1 MNAMSNMAI
10 KLGMFTMPFHHP
22 SRDYAAILEEDQEA
36 IVLADRLGFTEAFV
50 GEHFSSW
57 SERITSP
64 LIFLATLVNRTRQIR
79 FGTGV
84 INLPQL
90 HPATV
95 AAHAAMFDQLCRGR
109 FIMGIGPGG
118 LASDLEL
125 FDLGK
130 PEQRPQMVLESIDMI
145 LELWAQDPPY
155 RMDGRFWK
163 ISLGNHVYPEYR
175 VGWIPRPFQQP
186 HPPIAISLLT
196 PSSGSART
204 AGERG
209 WIPVSGNF
217 FHRRYLRGHW
227 EKYLEGC
234 EAAGRRPD
242 PDVWRVSRSVL
253 VTETDAEAE
262 DYLADPDNGLSF
274 YYRFFLFSFS
284 QLRRALH
291 MVKPDLDMPDD
302 AVTVDAIKRGMIVA
316 GSPRRVVDQLVA
328 LRDEIG
334 HFGTLLMAGH
344 DWDQPKLWRR
354 SMELLATEVMP
365 RFSDHAAAT
374 QPR

>member
-1 MNAMSNMAI
+1 MTI
-10 KLGMFTMPFHHP
+10 HLGMFTMPFHHP
-22 SRDYAAILEEDQEA
+22 SRDYTTILEEDREA
-36 IVLADRLGFTEAFV
+36 VILADRLGFTEAYI

-64 LIFLATLVNRTRQIR
+64 LIFLASLASRTKQIK

-95 AAHAAMFDQLCRGR
+95 AAHAAMFDHLVGGR

-118 LASDLEL
+118 LASDLEM
-125 FDLGK
+125 FDLGQAA
-130 PEQRPQMVLESIDMI
+130 EARPQMVLESIDII
-145 LELWAQDPPY
+145 LKLWRDDPPY
-155 RMDGRFWK
+155 QIDGRFWQIDLSK
-163 ISLGNHVYPEYR
+163 HIYPEFK
-175 VGWIPRPFQQP
+175 VGWVPRPYQQP

-196 PSSGSART
+196 PSSNSAKT

-227 EKYLEGC
+227 EKYVEGC

-242 PDVWRVSRSVL
+242 PSIWRVSRSLL

-262 DYLADPDNGLSF
+262 DYLADPENGLSF
-274 YYRFFLFSFS
+274 YYKFFLFSFS
-284 QLRRALH
+284 QLRKALH
-291 MVKPDLDMPDD
+291 MVKPDLDMPDE
-302 AVTVDAIKRGMIVA
+302 AVTMDVIKRGMIIA
-316 GSPRRVVDQLVA
+316 GSPGRVLDQLVA
-328 LRDEIG
+328 LRDEVG

-365 RFSDHAAAT
+365 SFARHAG
-374 QPR
+374 

>member
-1 MNAMSNMAI
+1 VTV

-22 SRDYAAILEEDQEA
+22 SRDYATILQEDREA
-36 IVLADRLGFTEAFV
+36 IVLADRLGFSEVFV

-64 LIFLATLVNRTRQIR
+64 LIFLATLVDRTRQIR

-95 AAHAAMFDQLCRGR
+95 AAHVAMFDQLCQGR
-109 FIMGIGPGG
+109 FILGIGPGG

-125 FDLGK
+125 FDVGQAEL
-130 PEQRPQMVLESIDMI
+130 RPQMVIESIDTI
-145 LELWAQDPPY
+145 LALWAQDPPY
-155 RMDGRFWK
+155 RIDGRFWK
-163 ISLGNHVYPEYR
+163 VSLEKSIYPEFK
-175 VGWIPRPFQQP
+175 VGYVPRPFQQP
-186 HPPIAISLLT
+186 HPPIALSLLT
-196 PSSGSART
+196 PNSNSART

-227 EKYLEGC
+227 ERYLEGC
-234 EAAGRRPD
+234 EQAGRRPD
-242 PDVWRVSRSVL
+242 PRIWRVSRSVL

-262 DYLADPDNGLSF
+262 DYLADPNNGLSF
-274 YYRFFLFSFS
+274 YYRFFLFSFT
-284 QLRRALH
+284 QLRKALF
-291 MVKPDLDMPDD
+291 MVKPDLDMPDE
-302 AVTVDAIKRGMIVA
+302 AVTIDVIKRGMIIA
-316 GSPRRVVDQLVA
+316 GSPPRVLDQLVA

-334 HFGTLLMAGH
+334 PFGTLLMAGH

-365 RFSDHAAAT
+365 RFSEHASMS
-374 QPR
+374 